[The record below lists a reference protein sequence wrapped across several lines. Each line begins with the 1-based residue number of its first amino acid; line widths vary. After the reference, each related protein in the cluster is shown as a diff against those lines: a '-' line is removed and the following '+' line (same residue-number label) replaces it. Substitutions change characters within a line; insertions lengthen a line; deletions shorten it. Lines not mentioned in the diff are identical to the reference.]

1 MVTFGLPV
9 FTNVQNP
16 PISVIHSITKTLY
29 PMPIE
34 ESIREMEGKI
44 SLLDNRKFMVCCG
57 LTVAY
62 SLAWLGFLT
71 HLIIQSGGF

>member
-1 MVTFGLPV
+1 
-9 FTNVQNP
+9 
-16 PISVIHSITKTLY
+16 
-29 PMPIE
+29 MPIE

-44 SLLDNRKFMVCCG
+44 SLLDNTKFVVSCI

-71 HLIIQSGGF
+71 HVIIRSGGF